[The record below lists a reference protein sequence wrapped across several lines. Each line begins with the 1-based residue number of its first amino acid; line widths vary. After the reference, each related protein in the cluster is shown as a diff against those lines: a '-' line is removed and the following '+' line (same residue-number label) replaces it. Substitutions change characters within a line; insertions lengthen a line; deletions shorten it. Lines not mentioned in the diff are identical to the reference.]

1 VTTLRRAGE
10 PAEVGG
16 SIENRVPIAAWF
28 AIVVFGRLYTVLIC
42 DIPER
47 VFGIDWLCHSWIR
60 DIPSYLWVEIIL
72 YGPVVWFALHMVKTD
87 VFREPSGG
95 VTSRRVQRRVEL
107 VATTAVT
114 MWLYGVGIH
123 AADIIE
129 VVSRER
135 AQITDGTVY
144 DVAYFLDEGLS
155 HYVQFVSLFLVIGL
169 FVIFDRTGRTEGRR
183 LALLLGVAHGI
194 ERGLGIIEGE
204 KWFLAPLVIVWMAA
218 ALAVRRRRLG
228 PSAFEEF
235 FFRYAVA
242 FVVALPACQ
251 GAYYARFGEFVPPS
265 QLEDGPY
272 AQVAVGAVVLAML
285 ATALLVVAERR
296 WLTPPP
302 GATR

>member
-1 VTTLRRAGE
+1 M
-10 PAEVGG
+10 
-16 SIENRVPIAAWF
+16 AAWF
-28 AIVVFGRLYTVLIC
+28 AIVVFGRLYTVVIC

-47 VFGIDWLCHSWIR
+47 VFGIDWLCHSLIR

-87 VFREPSGG
+87 VFREPSGAM
-95 VTSRRVQRRVEL
+95 TSRRMQRRVEL
-107 VATTAVT
+107 VATTAIAL
-114 MWLYGVGIH
+114 WLYGVGIH

-129 VVSRER
+129 VVSRES

-155 HYVQFVSLFLVIGL
+155 HYVQFVSLFFVIGL
-169 FVIFDRTGRTEGRR
+169 FVIFDRTGGPRVAVWPCCSESLTGSSGGWGSSRAR
-183 LALLLGVAHGI
+183 SGSWHPSSSYGWLLALSI
-194 ERGLGIIEGE
+194 
-204 KWFLAPLVIVWMAA
+204 
-218 ALAVRRRRLG
+218 RRRSVG
-228 PSAFEEF
+228 PPAFEEF

-272 AQVAVGAVVLAML
+272 AQVAIGAVAL
-285 ATALLVVAERR
+285 ALLVTAVVAAAERR
-296 WLTPPP
+296 WLRSPP
-302 GATR
+302 GATGTGHPNSSRPRGPG

>member
-1 VTTLRRAGE
+1 MTTPRRTGERTQVAG
-10 PAEVGG
+10 PTKP
-16 SIENRVPIAAWF
+16 RVPIAAWF
-28 AIVVFGRLYTVLIC
+28 AIVVFARLYTVLIC

-47 VFGIDWLCHSWIR
+47 VFGIDELCHSWIR
-60 DIPSYLWVEIIL
+60 GIPSYLWVEIIL

-87 VFREPSGG
+87 VFREPSAV

-107 VATTAVT
+107 IATTAIA

-155 HYVQFVSLFLVIGL
+155 HYVQFVSLFFVIGL

-183 LALLLGVAHGI
+183 LALLLGVAHGV

-204 KWFLAPLVIVWMAA
+204 KWFLAPLVIVWMAV
-218 ALAVRRRRLG
+218 ALSVRRRRVG
-228 PSAFEEF
+228 PAAIEEF
-235 FFRYAVA
+235 FFRYAAA
-242 FVVALPACQ
+242 FVLALPACQ

-265 QLEDGPY
+265 QLEDGAY
-272 AQVAVGAVVLAML
+272 AQVAIGAIVLTLL
-285 ATALLVVAERR
+285 ATAVLVEAERR
-296 WLTPPP
+296 WLSSSDPEV
-302 GATR
+302 